1 MNMKRLVL
9 FVALAFV
16 SFTCINAQSEEEDK
30 IKWVDN
36 TPDSIA
42 KARTARPIS
51 GSSRK
56 GDNPVLFLIGNST
69 MRTGTLGN
77 GNNGQWGWGYFVREY
92 FDENKITVENHA
104 LGGMSTRTFYNQ
116 LWEEAISGVRAGD
129 WVVIEIGH
137 NDGGPLDEG
146 RARNTLKGIG
156 EDSVVVTIK
165 ETGVVET
172 VYSYGGYLRKYIAD
186 VKKKGATPILM
197 SLTPRN
203 EWKDGK
209 IVRKTRSDWAKEVAE
224 QEGVPYVDL
233 CAITSA
239 KYEKFGETKVNY
251 MFYKDKIHTSAF
263 GARVNCESAIEGI
276 RSCPG
281 LALAQC
287 LKPVEVDTITGNT
300 RKKGRPVVFL
310 IGDSTVKNKDK
321 DNDGM
326 WGWGSLFAD
335 FFKKNKVSV
344 ENHAKA
350 GRSSR
355 TFLDEGRWDKVY
367 NALQPGDYVFI
378 QFGHNDGGDIN
389 VGKAR
394 GTLKGN
400 GDESKV
406 FLMEKDKRY
415 QVIYSYGWYIR
426 KFIGDCKEKGATPIV
441 LSHTPRNKWNSDS
454 TIVERCNE
462 SYGLWAKEAAEQ
474 AGAYFIDLNE
484 ISAKKIETI
493 GKKGVAEMFEGDHT
507 HTSKKGAY
515 MNAKSVAEGLKNSEC
530 PLRKALKKKF

>member
-209 IVRKTRSDWAKEVAE
+209 IVDDVVTRND
-224 QEGVPYVDL
+224 
-233 CAITSA
+233 
-239 KYEKFGETKVNY
+239 
-251 MFYKDKIHTSAF
+251 AF
-263 GARVNCESAIEGI
+263 ILNCIERHNENSPLEFI
-276 RSCPG
+276 FTCN
-281 LALAQC
+281 L
-287 LKPVEVDTITGNT
+287 N
-300 RKKGRPVVFL
+300 
-310 IGDSTVKNKDK
+310 
-321 DNDGM
+321 
-326 WGWGSLFAD
+326 SL
-335 FFKKNKVSV
+335 
-344 ENHAKA
+344 
-350 GRSSR
+350 
-355 TFLDEGRWDKVY
+355 
-367 NALQPGDYVFI
+367 
-378 QFGHNDGGDIN
+378 
-389 VGKAR
+389 
-394 GTLKGN
+394 
-400 GDESKV
+400 
-406 FLMEKDKRY
+406 
-415 QVIYSYGWYIR
+415 
-426 KFIGDCKEKGATPIV
+426 
-441 LSHTPRNKWNSDS
+441 NSDS
-454 TIVERCNE
+454 S
-462 SYGLWAKEAAEQ
+462 SYS
-474 AGAYFIDLNE
+474 ISI
-484 ISAKKIETI
+484 ISA
-493 GKKGVAEMFEGDHT
+493 
-507 HTSKKGAY
+507 
-515 MNAKSVAEGLKNSEC
+515 
-530 PLRKALKKKF
+530 